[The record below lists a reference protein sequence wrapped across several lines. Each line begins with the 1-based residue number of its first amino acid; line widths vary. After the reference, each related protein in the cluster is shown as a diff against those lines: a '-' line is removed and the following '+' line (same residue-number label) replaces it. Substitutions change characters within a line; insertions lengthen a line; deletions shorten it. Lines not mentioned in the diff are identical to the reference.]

1 MLAAQH
7 LGDAAQCG
15 QWKDDF
21 RRLSSTKPASTGSA
35 GWLSGTQL
43 STYMRIALPEKS
55 SGLHLQL
62 GVIGI
67 VSATVLLSHP

>member
-15 QWKDDF
+15 PWKDDF
-21 RRLSSTKPASTGSA
+21 RGLSSTKPASTGNTA
-35 GWLSGTQL
+35 KYF
-43 STYMRIALPEKS
+43 YMRKALPEKS
-55 SGLHLQL
+55 SGLNLQL